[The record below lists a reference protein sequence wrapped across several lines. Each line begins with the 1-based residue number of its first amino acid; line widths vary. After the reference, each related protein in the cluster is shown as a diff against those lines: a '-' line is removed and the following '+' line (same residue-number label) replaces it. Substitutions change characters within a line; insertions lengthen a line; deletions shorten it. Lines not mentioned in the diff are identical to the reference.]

1 MMGRFIIDGP
11 SSRNHKFSDEHFDI
25 FYVLKSLQKQPLM
38 ALKIWTLFFF
48 KKIHFI
54 ALNYFCLML

>member
-1 MMGRFIIDGP
+1 MLKKKKKSAGFESQMMGRFIIDGP

-38 ALKIWTLFFF
+38 ALKI
-48 KKIHFI
+48 
-54 ALNYFCLML
+54 